1 MEFLDVSFPVAGI
14 ETLLW
19 VPPLAAFAISFLTS
33 MTGISGAVL
42 LLPFQVSVL
51 GFASPAVSSTNLVY
65 NLVAIPGG
73 AYRYW
78 KEGRMLWSLALA
90 ILAGALPGTL
100 AGWQLRLRHL
110 SEPESF
116 QLFAGAVMLLIA
128 AQVFYSLRHGHA
140 LQPDEKDRLLDRP
153 VTRLSL
159 TRIDYRVA
167 NHQWGFNLPAM
178 LVLSFAVGLL
188 GGAYGIGGGAI
199 IAPFCIA
206 LFRLPVHYVAGA
218 ALFSTLITSL
228 FAVLLYAAGPVPT
241 GVAARPD
248 WLLGIL
254 FGLGGFAGI
263 YAGARLQ
270 HRLPESWLKLGLGL
284 LLTLIGLSWLWPG

>member
-1 MEFLDVSFPVAGI
+1 MEFLNVSFPVSGI
-14 ETLLW
+14 ETQAW
-19 VPPLAAFAISFLTS
+19 VPPLAAFLISLLTS

-51 GFASPAVSSTNLVY
+51 GFTSPAASSTNLVY

-78 KEGRMLWSLALA
+78 REGRLLWSLALV

-100 AGWQLRLRHL
+100 VGWQLRLQHL
-110 SEPESF
+110 SEPAAF
-116 QLFAGAVMLLIA
+116 RLFAGAVMLLIA
-128 AQVFYSLRHGHA
+128 GQVFYSLRHGQA
-140 LQPDEKDRLLDRP
+140 SSPVNSDRLTDRP
-153 VTRLSL
+153 VGRVSAM
-159 TRIDYRVA
+159 RIEYRVA
-167 NHQWGFNLPAM
+167 ERQWGFSVPAM
-178 LVLSFAVGLL
+178 VLLAFGVGVL

-228 FAVLLYAAGPVPT
+228 FAVLLYSAGPVPE
-241 GVAARPD
+241 GLAARPD
-248 WLLGIL
+248 WLLGL
-254 FGLGGFAGI
+254 LLGLGGFAGI

-270 HRLPESWLKLGLGL
+270 HRLPENWLKLGLGL
-284 LLTLIGLSWLWPG
+284 LLTLLGIGWLWPA

>member
-1 MEFLDVSFPVAGI
+1 VEYLNFSFPVSGI

-19 VPPLAAFAISFLTS
+19 LPPLAAFLISFLTS

-51 GFASPAVSSTNLVY
+51 GFASPAASSTNLVY

-78 KEGRMLWSLALA
+78 KEGRLLWSLSLT
-90 ILAGALPGTL
+90 ILTGALPGTL
-100 AGWQLRLRHL
+100 AGWHLRLQHL
-110 SEPESF
+110 SNPESF
-116 QLFAGAVMLLIA
+116 RVFAGAVMLFIA
-128 AQVFYSLRHGHA
+128 GQVFYSLRHGHIFH
-140 LQPDEKDRLLDRP
+140 PGDDDRALDRP
-153 VTRLSL
+153 VARISLS
-159 TRIDYRVA
+159 RIEYRVA
-167 NHQWGFNLPAM
+167 NRQWGFNLPAM
-178 LVLSFAVGLL
+178 VLLSFGVGLL

-218 ALFSTLITSL
+218 ALFSTLVTSL
-228 FAVLLYAAGPVPT
+228 FAVLLYATGPVPP

-270 HRLPESWLKLGLGL
+270 HRLPENWLKLGLGL
-284 LLTLIGLSWLWPG
+284 LLTLLGLSWLWSG